1 MYLLS
6 VAGLIACK
14 DASLF
19 EAFSCPWT
27 PSSPQGLQ
35 GDKYRSQTLPAR
47 ATGSFLLRS
56 TNCEKLSEQGRL
68 CPVCLYKHHC
78 S

>member
-19 EAFSCPWT
+19 EAFSGLWP
-27 PSSPQGLQ
+27 PSSPFYKLLEIER
-35 GDKYRSQTLPAR
+35 RSDAIV
-47 ATGSFLLRS
+47 
-56 TNCEKLSEQGRL
+56 LSMPPLIAYLWPPIGYTTQHL
-68 CPVCLYKHHC
+68 HALYE
-78 S
+78 